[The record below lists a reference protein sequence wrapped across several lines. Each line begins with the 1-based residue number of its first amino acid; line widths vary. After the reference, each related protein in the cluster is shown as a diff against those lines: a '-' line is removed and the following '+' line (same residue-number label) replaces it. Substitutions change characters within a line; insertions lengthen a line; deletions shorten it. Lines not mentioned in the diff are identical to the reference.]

1 MKAMPAPSP
10 LDDPTKAA
18 HAWARYR
25 RMLKLTTLV
34 ALLAVAVV
42 WALTYV
48 AVGMISIHV
57 YIASG
62 LGVAFT
68 ILLGG
73 ALMGLTFLSSGTGHD
88 EAVQDPLADHLDW

>member
-1 MKAMPAPSP
+1 MPVPSP
-10 LDDPTKAA
+10 LDDPANAA

-25 RMLKLTTLV
+25 RMLKLTGWTALV
-34 ALLAVAVV
+34 AVTVV
-42 WALTYV
+42 WALTY
-48 AVGMISIHV
+48 ASIGMVSIHV

-88 EAVQDPLADHLDW
+88 EAVQDPLADHHDW